1 MPEFWI
7 NMGPQHPM
15 THGLWNMKVKVDG
28 ETVTDAKPEIGYLH
42 RGYEKIMEVREF
54 QKNVVLT
61 DRLCYVSSITWSHA
75 YCLAVEKMMGIETP
89 ERGQWIRVVALE
101 LQRIA
106 SHLMW
111 LAAYGPDLGLLTGL
125 LWAVRERELFLDL
138 IQLMSGA
145 RMNQN
150 YPRVG
155 GVRNDLPDNF
165 EAMCRRSIEHFLE
178 KVDNEYQRVFQES
191 KVFHMRT
198 EGVGKISAADA
209 INWGVTGPNL
219 RACGVNVDLRR
230 LDPYEVYE
238 EIDFEPQVWHDGGA
252 GDSYARFVCRFNEL
266 RESCQIILQ
275 ALEKMPKTGPYRVKA
290 PRRAEGEGYAKTED
304 SRGEALFYVI
314 GDGDDRPYR
323 VKIRSPVFC
332 TMAATPIM
340 LRGNK
345 LADSVT
351 IIVIW
356 ATLINLLTMMW
367 VERKFYSRLQ
377 DRYGIMISIWSLP
390 FWPFNRAH
398 RPTHRGTGYL
408 QNIADGVKLLQ
419 KENLT
424 PRNADSAMFHISPV
438 LIASSTLMIF
448 AALPWSSGFY
458 VANLDLGI
466 LFIFAAFSLAPLGI
480 LIAGWSANNK
490 YTLVG
495 GLRAAAM
502 LMAYEIPMILSVIA
516 LVFFTGSLNPLTI
529 VKQQER
535 TLFSLGPLAIPA
547 WYVFSPQILG
557 FIVFS
562 VSMMAEMERIPFDI
576 PEAEA
581 ELVEGWTTEYSGMRF
596 GLVFG
601 FKWLRMI
608 AGAALIAILY
618 LGGWSG
624 PVFTTL
630 SVGGIPVPIVPE
642 EVWFL
647 LKIYLISVVFI
658 WISWSVPRVRI
669 DQILN
674 IGWKKL
680 IPYSLGAIIIA
691 AAAIASGLW
700 SVG

>member
-1 MPEFWI
+1 MFGEEFSACDSTHLRDATRARVI
-7 NMGPQHPM
+7 GRKHEGRVPRQRFNSPTNFPRDGHGAGKLRARRDFCCRCPIVPARHVLRDTTVPAGPPHAVEGPHLRVRGGSGRRGADPVSFPVLHVRPHLCHLRRRRDLPPPLGLRTGRPAELGVAGGQVLDLPVPRDHVRRHAIRAQEGGGHPDM
-15 THGLWNMKVKVDG
+15 SAVVTASPSITGRSVPGAEKEVLAQLQVAFGSKLKDAKIVRERLVELVIDRADLVPLCTYLKDTIGFEHLSCVTAVDWKDHFESIYHIENYYNGCMVQVNAQIPYDDPKIATLTGLWNMKVKVDG

-125 LWAVRERELFLDL
+125 LWALRERELFLDL

-178 KVDNEYQRVFQES
+178 KVDNEYRRVFQES

-198 EGVGKISAADA
+198 EGVGKISAAEA

-238 EIDFEPQVWHDGGA
+238 EIDFEPQVWHDGGS

-345 LADSVT
+345 LADSV
-351 IIVIW
+351 
-356 ATLINLLTMMW
+356 A
-367 VERKFYSRLQ
+367 
-377 DRYGIMISIWSLP
+377 
-390 FWPFNRAH
+390 
-398 RPTHRGTGYL
+398 
-408 QNIADGVKLLQ
+408 
-419 KENLT
+419 
-424 PRNADSAMFHISPV
+424 
-438 LIASSTLMIF
+438 
-448 AALPWSSGFY
+448 
-458 VANLDLGI
+458 
-466 LFIFAAFSLAPLGI
+466 
-480 LIAGWSANNK
+480 
-490 YTLVG
+490 
-495 GLRAAAM
+495 
-502 LMAYEIPMILSVIA
+502 
-516 LVFFTGSLNPLTI
+516 
-529 VKQQER
+529 
-535 TLFSLGPLAIPA
+535 
-547 WYVFSPQILG
+547 ILG
-557 FIVFS
+557 S
-562 VSMMAEMERIPFDI
+562 VDVCVGEMD
-576 PEAEA
+576 
-581 ELVEGWTTEYSGMRF
+581 
-596 GLVFG
+596 
-601 FKWLRMI
+601 K
-608 AGAALIAILY
+608 
-618 LGGWSG
+618 
-624 PVFTTL
+624 
-630 SVGGIPVPIVPE
+630 
-642 EVWFL
+642 
-647 LKIYLISVVFI
+647 
-658 WISWSVPRVRI
+658 
-669 DQILN
+669 
-674 IGWKKL
+674 
-680 IPYSLGAIIIA
+680 
-691 AAAIASGLW
+691 
-700 SVG
+700 